1 MTRIPLL
8 VGILLLSVICACK
21 KEEQATAEQPTAT
34 IVITNP
40 QPGQEIKGGT
50 ELAIQAQIKGD
61 VNLHGYEVFIVD
73 KQSLDTLFEMDNHT
87 HAKELQVNE
96 IWVDTLS
103 QAADLEVFVK
113 TELNHEGASVTKTVS
128 FKSRP

>member
-1 MTRIPLL
+1 M
-8 VGILLLSVICACK
+8 SVFCACK
-21 KEEQATAEQPTAT
+21 KKELTSAEQPTAT
-34 IVITNP
+34 IIIANP
-40 QPGQEIKGGT
+40 HPEQEIKGGT
-50 ELAIQAQIKGD
+50 KLAIQAQIKGD

-87 HAKELQVNE
+87 HAEELQVNE